1 MKNRKVMMCVVQDK
15 EAAKMATVQGY
26 VKEVKSFLSDDSFQ
40 KFKKIMF
47 HYRKVQCYT
56 CYTNMLYTCYLH
68 VIYMHATHVIIIVHA
83 TYSLVEPLYKGH
95 RTLETV
101 LYFRGCP

>member
-56 CYTNMLYTCYLH
+56 CYLHAIPTCYIH
-68 VIYMHATHVIIIVHA
+68 AIYMLSTCMLHM
-83 TYSLVEPLYKGH
+83 L
-95 RTLETV
+95 
-101 LYFRGCP
+101 